1 MTTIICSF
9 CAKPIQEP
17 DHPCPHKLYSLT
29 NIVAQAKDDSPALL
43 GSITNLVFQGG
54 GIKGLAYLGALQQLQ
69 REKKDFLNGVHR
81 VAGTSAGS
89 MIALY
94 LGLNLD
100 VDNDIARLMK
110 RKYSELLDD
119 GLVLKVA
126 VNLDAWWGIKGWM
139 FGDQYKNFTVKDIL
153 LTAMKFFEDLETELN
168 SGDPKAE
175 AQATK
180 DTEDMVEAILKYYG
194 TKLGTAY
201 SMLMK
206 VKASSFAA
214 DATKWLINMLKPP
227 PKEDDAPLVR
237 STDPSEIHPMV
248 RGTAPRRSGKSKFEE
263 IVDNKCTK
271 ALIDCKEAKVVESK
285 DKLNSS
291 FLSDSTDNSPPTA
304 RKVLKMGAR
313 SVAAPASAT
322 EIKVNPPSSH
332 EKQVNAKKEKE
343 ANVYLDRKMGAT
355 TVKADDA
362 SELKGTTLYNA
373 LGELLWF
380 CIISQQNAAG
390 VKQQLG
396 LFTGSVVKK
405 ELIEDPIKKRITEL
419 GLEPKDDITF
429 QELWDLN
436 EKLPEEKR
444 FKKFY
449 VTSFNME
456 LLRTEVFSVDHTPNV
471 VIADAVRASMSI
483 PVFFTPVTIRE
494 RTAEGLTERQSYSND
509 NTHNLIHYMDGGV
522 LDNYPIWIFDDFKY
536 CVQDIPEFK
545 PPMRYSL
552 QNPHTLGFR
561 LLDKKIID
569 IYTNPYFDPER
580 KRMKQINANKYE
592 GTFSYQMGLLANTEV
607 NQAQENEHIK
617 RGDMSRSVY
626 VDNKGI
632 SAVAFSLSDADITLL
647 VNSGV
652 ESILNYKSRAALN
665 GFIGEGQAYF

>member
-1 MTTIICSF
+1 
-9 CAKPIQEP
+9 
-17 DHPCPHKLYSLT
+17 
-29 NIVAQAKDDSPALL
+29 
-43 GSITNLVFQGG
+43 
-54 GIKGLAYLGALQQLQ
+54 
-69 REKKDFLNGVHR
+69 
-81 VAGTSAGS
+81 
-89 MIALY
+89 
-94 LGLNLD
+94 
-100 VDNDIARLMK
+100 
-110 RKYSELLDD
+110 
-119 GLVLKVA
+119 
-126 VNLDAWWGIKGWM
+126 
-139 FGDQYKNFTVKDIL
+139 
-153 LTAMKFFEDLETELN
+153 
-168 SGDPKAE
+168 
-175 AQATK
+175 
-180 DTEDMVEAILKYYG
+180 
-194 TKLGTAY
+194 
-201 SMLMK
+201 
-206 VKASSFAA
+206 
-214 DATKWLINMLKPP
+214 
-227 PKEDDAPLVR
+227 
-237 STDPSEIHPMV
+237 
-248 RGTAPRRSGKSKFEE
+248 
-263 IVDNKCTK
+263 
-271 ALIDCKEAKVVESK
+271 
-285 DKLNSS
+285 
-291 FLSDSTDNSPPTA
+291 
-304 RKVLKMGAR
+304 
-313 SVAAPASAT
+313 
-322 EIKVNPPSSH
+322 
-332 EKQVNAKKEKE
+332 
-343 ANVYLDRKMGAT
+343 
-355 TVKADDA
+355 
-362 SELKGTTLYNA
+362 
-373 LGELLWF
+373 
-380 CIISQQNAAG
+380 
-390 VKQQLG
+390 
-396 LFTGSVVKK
+396 
-405 ELIEDPIKKRITEL
+405 L

-561 LLDKKIID
+561 LLDRKIID

>member
-9 CAKPIQEP
+9 CGKSLQDP

-29 NIVAQAKDDSPALL
+29 NVVAEAKQDSPALL

-69 REKKDFLNGVHR
+69 REKKDFLDGVHR
-81 VAGTSAGS
+81 IAGTSAGS

-100 VDNDIARLMK
+100 VDTDIAALMK
-110 RKYSELLDD
+110 RRYADLLDD

-126 VNLDAWWGIKGWM
+126 VNLDAWWGVKSWM
-139 FGDQYKNFTVKDIL
+139 FGEQYKNFAVRDIL
-153 LTAMKFFEDLETELN
+153 LTSMKFFEDLETELN
-168 SGDPKAE
+168 SGNAKAE
-175 AQATK
+175 AQAQK

-214 DATKWLINMLKPP
+214 DATKWLLKMLKPP
-227 PKEDDAPLVR
+227 PKEADTPLMK
-237 STDPSEIHPMV
+237 STDASEIHPMV
-248 RGTAPRRSGKSKFEE
+248 RSATPRRSAGKSKFEE
-263 IVDNKCTK
+263 IVDNKCNKT
-271 ALIDCKEAKVVESK
+271 LIDSKEAEVVDSK
-285 DKLNSS
+285 GKLNSS
-291 FLSDSTDNSPPTA
+291 FLSDSTDNSPPTTK
-304 RKVLKMGAR
+304 KVLKMGMR
-313 SVAAPASAT
+313 SVAAPASAA
-322 EIKVNPPSSH
+322 EIKVKPPSSQ

-343 ANVYLDRKMGAT
+343 ATVYLDRNVGASAI
-355 TVKADDA
+355 KADPA
-362 SELKGTTLYNA
+362 SELKGTNLYNA

-380 CIISQQNAAG
+380 CIISQQDAAG

-396 LFTGSVVKK
+396 LFDGSIVKR
-405 ELIEDPIKKRITEL
+405 EVIEGPIRKRILDL

-429 QELWDLN
+429 QELWDYN

-449 VTSFNME
+449 VTSFNTE
-456 LLRTEVFSVDHTPNV
+456 LMRTEVFSVDHTPNV

-494 RTAEGLTERQSYSND
+494 RTAEGLTERQTYSND

-522 LDNYPIWIFDDFKY
+522 LDNYPIWIFDDFKF
-536 CVQDIPEFK
+536 CVKDIPEFK
-545 PPMRYSL
+545 PPMRYSM

-607 NQAQENEHIK
+607 NQSQENEHIK

-632 SAVAFSLSDADITLL
+632 SAVAFSLSDADISLL
-647 VNSGV
+647 VGSGV
-652 ESILNYKSRAALN
+652 ESVLNYKSRAAT